1 MGGWVDL
8 GMTTKEK
15 QKIGMAIG
23 LVLSAIGIFLFFLQ
37 EIIKIVMVPSI
48 IVQWFMV
55 FGMLIWSLSM
65 WIFGDNNK
73 NQNDESII
81 LSENE
86 K

>member
-1 MGGWVDL
+1 MR
-8 GMTTKEK
+8 TKEK

>member
-1 MGGWVDL
+1 
-8 GMTTKEK
+8 MTRQKK

-55 FGMLIWSLSM
+55 FGVLIWSLSM

>member
-1 MGGWVDL
+1 
-8 GMTTKEK
+8 MTRQKK

-23 LVLSAIGIFLFFLQ
+23 LVISCIGIFLFFLQ

-48 IVQWFMV
+48 IVQWFLV

>member
-1 MGGWVDL
+1 
-8 GMTTKEK
+8 MTTKEK

-55 FGMLIWSLSM
+55 IGVLIWSLSM

>member
-1 MGGWVDL
+1 MI
-8 GMTTKEK
+8 TKEK

-55 FGMLIWSLSM
+55 FGVLIWSLSM

>member
-1 MGGWVDL
+1 
-8 GMTTKEK
+8 MTRQKK

-48 IVQWFMV
+48 IVQWFLV

>member
-1 MGGWVDL
+1 
-8 GMTTKEK
+8 MTRQKK

-23 LVLSAIGIFLFFLQ
+23 LVISWIGIFLFFLQ

-48 IVQWFMV
+48 IVQWFLV

-81 LSENE
+81 LSEDE

>member
-1 MGGWVDL
+1 
-8 GMTTKEK
+8 MTTKEK

-23 LVLSAIGIFLFFLQ
+23 LVLSAVGIFLFFLQ

-55 FGMLIWSLSM
+55 FGVLIWSLSM

-73 NQNDESII
+73 NQNDDDSMALE
-81 LSENE
+81 EE
-86 K
+86 E

>member
-1 MGGWVDL
+1 
-8 GMTTKEK
+8 MTRQKK

-23 LVLSAIGIFLFFLQ
+23 LVISCIGIFLFFLQ

-48 IVQWFMV
+48 IVQWFLV

-81 LSENE
+81 SSENE

>member
-1 MGGWVDL
+1 
-8 GMTTKEK
+8 MTRQKK

-23 LVLSAIGIFLFFLQ
+23 LVISWIGIFLFFLQ

-48 IVQWFMV
+48 IVQWFLV

-73 NQNDESII
+73 NQNDDDSMTLE
-81 LSENE
+81 EE
-86 K
+86 E

>member
-1 MGGWVDL
+1 
-8 GMTTKEK
+8 MTRQKK

-23 LVLSAIGIFLFFLQ
+23 LVISCIGIFLFFLQ

-55 FGMLIWSLSM
+55 FGVLIWSLSM

-73 NQNDESII
+73 NQNDDDSMALE
-81 LSENE
+81 EE
-86 K
+86 E

>member
-1 MGGWVDL
+1 
-8 GMTTKEK
+8 MTTKEK

-48 IVQWFMV
+48 IVQWFLV

>member
-1 MGGWVDL
+1 
-8 GMTTKEK
+8 MTRQKK

-23 LVLSAIGIFLFFLQ
+23 LVISCIGIFLFFLQ
-37 EIIKIVMVPSI
+37 EIIKIVIVPSI

-65 WIFGDNNK
+65 CIFGDNNK

>member
-1 MGGWVDL
+1 
-8 GMTTKEK
+8 MTRQKK
-15 QKIGMAIG
+15 QKIEMAIG
-23 LVLSAIGIFLFFLQ
+23 LVITWIGIFLFFLQ

-48 IVQWFMV
+48 IVQWFLV

>member
-1 MGGWVDL
+1 
-8 GMTTKEK
+8 MTRQKK

-55 FGMLIWSLSM
+55 IGVLIWSLSM

>member
-1 MGGWVDL
+1 
-8 GMTTKEK
+8 
-15 QKIGMAIG
+15 MAIG
-23 LVLSAIGIFLFFLQ
+23 LVISCIGIFLFFLQ
-37 EIIKIVMVPSI
+37 EIIKIVIVPSI

>member
-1 MGGWVDL
+1 
-8 GMTTKEK
+8 MTRQKK

-23 LVLSAIGIFLFFLQ
+23 LVISCIGIFLFFLQ

-48 IVQWFMV
+48 IVQWFLM

>member
-1 MGGWVDL
+1 
-8 GMTTKEK
+8 MTRQKK
-15 QKIGMAIG
+15 QKIEMAIG
-23 LVLSAIGIFLFFLQ
+23 LVISWIGIFLFFLQ

>member
-1 MGGWVDL
+1 
-8 GMTTKEK
+8 MTTKEK

>member
-1 MGGWVDL
+1 
-8 GMTTKEK
+8 MTRQKK

-23 LVLSAIGIFLFFLQ
+23 LVISWIGIFLFFLQ

-48 IVQWFMV
+48 IVQWFLV

-73 NQNDESII
+73 NQNDDDSMI
-81 LSENE
+81 LEE
-86 K
+86 EE

>member
-1 MGGWVDL
+1 
-8 GMTTKEK
+8 MTTKEK

-23 LVLSAIGIFLFFLQ
+23 LVLSAIGIFLFFFQ

-55 FGMLIWSLSM
+55 FGVLIWSLSM

-73 NQNDESII
+73 NQNDDDSMTLE
-81 LSENE
+81 EE
-86 K
+86 E

>member
-1 MGGWVDL
+1 
-8 GMTTKEK
+8 MTRQKK

>member
-1 MGGWVDL
+1 MR
-8 GMTTKEK
+8 TKEK

-55 FGMLIWSLSM
+55 IGVLIWSLSM

>member
-1 MGGWVDL
+1 MR
-8 GMTTKEK
+8 TKEK

-48 IVQWFMV
+48 IVQWFLV

>member
-1 MGGWVDL
+1 
-8 GMTTKEK
+8 MTTKEK

-55 FGMLIWSLSM
+55 FGVLIWSLSM

>member
-1 MGGWVDL
+1 
-8 GMTTKEK
+8 MTRQKK

-23 LVLSAIGIFLFFLQ
+23 LVISCIGIFLFFLQ

-65 WIFGDNNK
+65 WIFGDNNR
-73 NQNDESII
+73 NQNDDDSMTLE
-81 LSENE
+81 EE
-86 K
+86 E

>member
-1 MGGWVDL
+1 
-8 GMTTKEK
+8 MTRQKK

-23 LVLSAIGIFLFFLQ
+23 LVISCIGIFLFFLQ

-55 FGMLIWSLSM
+55 FGVLIWSLSM

>member
-1 MGGWVDL
+1 MIRQ
-8 GMTTKEK
+8 KK

-23 LVLSAIGIFLFFLQ
+23 CIGIFLFFLQ

-48 IVQWFMV
+48 IIQWFMA

-81 LSENE
+81 SSINE

>member
-1 MGGWVDL
+1 
-8 GMTTKEK
+8 MTRQKK

-23 LVLSAIGIFLFFLQ
+23 LVISCIGIFLFFLQ
-37 EIIKIVMVPSI
+37 EIIKIVMVPNI

>member
-1 MGGWVDL
+1 
-8 GMTTKEK
+8 MTTKEK

-55 FGMLIWSLSM
+55 FGVLIWSLSL

>member
-1 MGGWVDL
+1 MIRQ
-8 GMTTKEK
+8 KK
-15 QKIGMAIG
+15 QKIGTAIG
-23 LVLSAIGIFLFFLQ
+23 LVISCIGIFLFFLQ

-48 IVQWFMV
+48 IIQWFMV

-81 LSENE
+81 SSVNE

>member
-1 MGGWVDL
+1 
-8 GMTTKEK
+8 MTRQKK
-15 QKIGMAIG
+15 QKIGMEIG
-23 LVLSAIGIFLFFLQ
+23 LVISCIGIFLFFLQ

-48 IVQWFMV
+48 IVQWFLV

-65 WIFGDNNK
+65 WIFGNNNK

>member
-1 MGGWVDL
+1 
-8 GMTTKEK
+8 MTTKEK
-15 QKIGMAIG
+15 QKIGMAIV

>member
-1 MGGWVDL
+1 
-8 GMTTKEK
+8 MTRQKK

-23 LVLSAIGIFLFFLQ
+23 LVISCIGIFLFFLQ

>member
-1 MGGWVDL
+1 MIRQ
-8 GMTTKEK
+8 KK

-23 LVLSAIGIFLFFLQ
+23 LVIGCIGIFLFFLH
-37 EIIKIVMVPSI
+37 EIIKIMMVPSI
-48 IVQWFMV
+48 IIQWFMV

-73 NQNDESII
+73 NQNDEFII
-81 LSENE
+81 SSVNE

>member
-1 MGGWVDL
+1 
-8 GMTTKEK
+8 MTRQKK

-23 LVLSAIGIFLFFLQ
+23 LVISCIGIFLFFLQ

-73 NQNDESII
+73 NQNDDDSMI
-81 LSENE
+81 LEE
-86 K
+86 EE